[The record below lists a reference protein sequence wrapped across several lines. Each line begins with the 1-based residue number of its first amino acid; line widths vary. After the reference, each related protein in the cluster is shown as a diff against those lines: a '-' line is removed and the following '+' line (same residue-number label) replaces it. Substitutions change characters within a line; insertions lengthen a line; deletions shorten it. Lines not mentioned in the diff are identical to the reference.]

1 MTKLIATI
9 ALALT
14 SVFGLAACASEPLE
28 VPSGSIII
36 DVRTPEEFATGHV
49 DGAININL
57 QAAEFTDLIGQLD
70 PAGNYFVYCRS
81 GNRSTQ
87 AAEYM
92 TSVGFTNVTNLGG
105 YQDASNKLGIPLVTN

>member
-1 MTKLIATI
+1 MKKILATI

-14 SVFGLAACASEPLE
+14 TAVGLTACASEPLD
-28 VPSGSIII
+28 VPAGSVII

-49 DGAININL
+49 DGAVNISL
-57 QAAEFTDLIGQLD
+57 EAAEFSDLIGQLD

-92 TSVGFTNVTNLGG
+92 ASVGFTNVTNLGG
-105 YQDASNKLGIPLVTN
+105 YQDASNKLGIPLVTD